1 MFYIEVVCFCCNDWN
16 RVDETTRLLAEIEHR
31 TFLVRALAFIGNLAL
46 SCESQHLWRLK
57 YSTMSRVG
65 KTRAQGSGEGSDE
78 LLGRAKMTSQP
89 YLNIFP
95 VINQYPVSITATVN
109 LVVILHSWLGL
120 CYLEPGILFT

>member
-1 MFYIEVVCFCCNDWN
+1 MFYIEVVCFWCSDLN

-31 TFLVRALAFIGNLAL
+31 TFLVRALTFIGNFAL

-65 KTRAQGSGEGSDE
+65 KKRAQGSGEGEDE
-78 LLGRAKMTSQP
+78 LLRRAKMTSQP

-95 VINQYPVSITATVN
+95 VINQYPVSITTTIN